1 VEAQPGKN
9 QTYVVTN
16 YGKEIAGTLTRR
28 AHSSPHMMGGQNVV
42 CMASAHANAE
52 ICRDMSPT
60 VLSHAAKTSPI
71 VCMTDGSASEDER
84 PIVIDR
90 AAYNQGEN
98 AKFQPRIEES
108 DVMSAMVAKGPH
120 AVAYKDQT
128 EG

>member
-1 VEAQPGKN
+1 
-9 QTYVVTN
+9 
-16 YGKEIAGTLTRR
+16 
-28 AHSSPHMMGGQNVV
+28 
-42 CMASAHANAE
+42 MADDSA
-52 ICRDMSPT
+52 
-60 VLSHAAKTSPI
+60 
-71 VCMTDGSASEDER
+71 TDQGER

-120 AVAYKDQT
+120 AVAYKDQA